1 MQLEGGFMKQL
12 WNKVLKNVLLIY
24 CGLYTFATILNS
36 ILYLAQGTYEDPNG
50 NWHELDRAIIVLIGV
65 LAFEL
70 CIHIKTKYRIM
81 NAIIGYVPTLLLAFG
96 YVWLAGLREPLA
108 KSAYRDIFIN
118 YTMMFLCVSVIYNLI
133 DIVRKKESKT
143 GKQQSE

>member
-1 MQLEGGFMKQL
+1 MKQL
-12 WNKVLKNVLLIY
+12 WNNVLRNVLLIY

-96 YVWLAGLREPLA
+96 YVWLAELREPLA

>member
-1 MQLEGGFMKQL
+1 MEGGFMKQL
-12 WNKVLKNVLLIY
+12 WNNIFKNALLLY
-24 CGLYTFATILNS
+24 CGLFTFATLLNS
-36 ILYLAQGTYEDPNG
+36 ILYLAKGIYEDPNG
-50 NWHELDRAIIVLIGV
+50 NWHEIDRAIIVLIGV

-81 NAIIGYVPTLLLAFG
+81 NAFIGYIPTLLLAFG
-96 YVWLAGLREPLA
+96 YVWLAGLREPLS

-118 YTMMFLCVSVIYNLI
+118 YTMMFLCVSVIYNIINL
-133 DIVRKKESKT
+133 VKKKERTT

>member
-1 MQLEGGFMKQL
+1 MKQL
-12 WNKVLKNVLLIY
+12 WNRLKNTLLIY

-50 NWHELDRAIIVLIGV
+50 NWHEIDRAIIVLIGV
-65 LAFEL
+65 LAYEI
-70 CIHIKTKYRIM
+70 CIHIKTKNRIM
-81 NAIIGYVPTLLLAFG
+81 SAVIGYIPTLLLAFG

-118 YTMMFLCVSVIYNLI
+118 YTIMFLCICIIYNII
-133 DIVRKKESKT
+133 DIFRRKKGKI
-143 GKQQSE
+143 GKQKAEQL

>member
-1 MQLEGGFMKQL
+1 MKQL
-12 WNKVLKNVLLIY
+12 WNILKNALLIY

-50 NWHELDRAIIVLIGV
+50 NWHEIDRAIIVLIGV
-65 LAFEL
+65 LAYEL
-70 CIHIKTKYRIM
+70 CIHIKTKNRIVS
-81 NAIIGYVPTLLLAFG
+81 AVIGYIPTLLLAFG

-118 YTMMFLCVSVIYNLI
+118 YTMMFLCISVIYNII
-133 DIVRKKESKT
+133 DIFRRKKGKT
-143 GKQQSE
+143 GKQKAEQL